1 MMAAQIKNMDQA
13 RALKIAREV
22 MTDFAFSRGVVWKE
36 RIRFEWQTKLRR
48 PFLLELLGNGDLRM
62 IDTKTG
68 QIITQGPAWP
78 DSDPTGKAH

>member
-1 MMAAQIKNMDQA
+1 MAGQIKNMDQA

-22 MTDFAFSRGVVWKE
+22 LTEFAYTRGVVWKK

-62 IDTKTG
+62 IDGKTG
-68 QIITQGPAWP
+68 EIITQGPAWAAN
-78 DSDPTGKAH
+78 DGIGRAR

>member
-22 MTDFAFSRGVVWKE
+22 MTEFAYTRGVVWKK

-68 QIITQGPAWP
+68 QIITQGPAWAAS
-78 DSDPTGKAH
+78 DSTGQTR

>member
-1 MMAAQIKNMDQA
+1 
-13 RALKIAREV
+13 
-22 MTDFAFSRGVVWKE
+22 MTDFAFSRGVVWKK

-78 DSDPTGKAH
+78 DSDPIGKAH